1 MARVKKGT
9 EEAAAAKKTTSRAKK
24 TSSAS
29 GAAAA
34 AAPAKER
41 VLESTPSPA
50 AVGNVTSIEDEI
62 RRRAYELYLERNGQG
77 GSSADDWARAEAE
90 IREKRSA

>member
-41 VLESTPSPA
+41 VLESPSPA
-50 AVGNVTSIEDEI
+50 AVGNVASIEDEI

-77 GSSADDWARAEAE
+77 GSPADDWARAEAE